1 MPEERRK
8 PRNIEELIQ
17 HFAESATAEHK
28 KNIRLYEQYQ
38 RTSNQARIERQ
49 LVHPAFEGNA
59 RGDIKGA
66 YHRFEEQ
73 ADTLYKD
80 GKVDVKDPVKLQ
92 RAIAAY
98 IVGYF
103 EHAKPSV
110 LGTLPKHLKEAIAKL
125 KAHQEIGKEDVKS
138 LYETLARHFDV
149 EVGAGQVEGVQGVSG
164 LEETIK
170 RAFEGEE
177 EVTPEMLKQMIY
189 GLVEGHKKGAMLRI
203 ANAAHAAYIAHLPQ
217 GVYAAHVL
225 EKIQRTGRKI
235 SPAKAALFHA
245 LPATT
250 IASELHIP
258 MAQKHDDDVKYK
270 RHGFYLPEPKE
281 RAA

>member
-1 MPEERRK
+1 MPDEKKK
-8 PRNIEELIQ
+8 PRNIEELIK
-17 HFAESATAEHK
+17 HFAESATADHK
-28 KNIRLYEQYQ
+28 KNIKSYEQYL
-38 RTSNQARIERQ
+38 RPSNQARIERQ
-49 LVHPAFEGNA
+49 LVHTAFEGNA

-110 LGTLPKHLKEAIAKL
+110 LGTLPKHLKEAVEKL

-138 LYETLARHFDV
+138 LYETLARHFDE
-149 EVGAGQVEGVQGVSG
+149 EVGAGQIEGVQRVSG

-170 RAFEGEE
+170 KTLEGEE
-177 EVTPEMLKQMIY
+177 EVTPDMLKQMIY
-189 GLVEGHKKGAMLRI
+189 GFLEGHKKGAMARI
-203 ANAAHAAYIAHLPQ
+203 DSAAHAAYIAHLPQ

-225 EKIQRTGRKI
+225 EKIQKTGRKI

-245 LPATT
+245 LPTAT
-250 IASELHIP
+250 IASELHVPI
-258 MAQKHDDDVKYK
+258 AQRREDDVKYK
-270 RHGFYLPEPKE
+270 KHGFYLPEPKE